1 LLLRSIRG
9 VTSARTRSQPKLRWS
24 MRWCCSL
31 SSSERGARSWRC
43 LMVAPLTLYNQ
54 GSITFSKIKKETKEK
69 YEDKEV
75 FG

>member
-1 LLLRSIRG
+1 
-9 VTSARTRSQPKLRWS
+9 
-24 MRWCCSL
+24 
-31 SSSERGARSWRC
+31 
-43 LMVAPLTLYNQ
+43 MVAPLTLYNQ